1 MEQILENPEI
11 GNLGSQILYLNWQ
24 KSILWCMI
32 FLEWNSNV
40 WFFARA
46 LVIGKENGYM
56 YINGFDHPNIL
67 AGAGTMGMNIWNC
80 LFVYSSTV
88 CL

>member
-1 MEQILENPEI
+1 M
-11 GNLGSQILYLNWQ
+11 
-24 KSILWCMI
+24 
-32 FLEWNSNV
+32 EWNSNV

-67 AGAGTMGMNIWNC
+67 AGAGTMGMNFWNPFVC
-80 LFVYSSTV
+80 VLQLFVI
-88 CL
+88 